1 MPFRLPLRK
10 EKPGAAEKP
19 PAIQEVEPVPEVEKT
34 PEPERKKIIEQE
46 IKKEEIKVKP
56 PARKIPFRK
65 KPEPEPTTLVKSKT
79 ARQIE
84 SILSD
89 NLQKTYQSLPEN
101 LKGQFKEKGEET
113 ARQIEKII
121 SQAKIAVHKIVE
133 LIKNWLSM
141 IPKVNKFFLEQET
154 KIKTGKILEL
164 AKKRK
169 K

>member
-19 PAIQEVEPVPEVEKT
+19 PAIQEGEPVPEVEKT
-34 PEPERKKIIEQE
+34 HEPEREKIIEQE

-65 KPEPEPTTLVKSKT
+65 KLEPEPTTLEKSKT
-79 ARQIE
+79 AKQIE